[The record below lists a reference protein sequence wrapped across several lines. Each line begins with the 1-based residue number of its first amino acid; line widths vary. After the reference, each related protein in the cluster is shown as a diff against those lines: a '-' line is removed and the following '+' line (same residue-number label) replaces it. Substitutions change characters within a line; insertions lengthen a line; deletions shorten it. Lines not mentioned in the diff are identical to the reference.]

1 MKKLYLQL
9 LQISNS
15 KILSIIRTLISY
27 NKKGSKQLSINDDLE
42 IYKDQKE
49 YFDKMIQSNYRDT
62 ILDFGCGTGRY
73 LEIFKNFKFVYLVD
87 ISKENLKTASI
98 KAEKIGIKYK
108 TIRSSIFSLD
118 MQIDLFFSVGVF
130 GQFYQ
135 FDSKV
140 LKKIYSLL
148 SDNGKAVFTVK
159 IKEKLDNE
167 VLALSEEKLIN
178 LLINY
183 DHQIYKKNFKG
194 HEGKEYLFN
203 VIELTKKKNTD

>member
-49 YFDKMIQSNYRDT
+49 YFDKIIQSNYRDT

-135 FDSKV
+135 LDLKV
-140 LKKIYSLL
+140 LEKIHSLL
-148 SDNGKAVFTVK
+148 SKNGKAVFTVK
-159 IKEKLDNE
+159 IKEKSDQE
-167 VLALSEEKLIN
+167 VLALSNQNVEN
-178 LLINY
+178 LLRNY
-183 DHQIYKKNFKG
+183 NHKIQKEYFKG
-194 HEGKEYLFN
+194 PGGKEYLFN
-203 VIELTKKKNTD
+203 VIEINK

>member
-15 KILSIIRTLISY
+15 KILSIIRSLISY
-27 NKKGSKQLSINDDLE
+27 NKKGAKQLSINDDLE

-49 YFDKMIQSNYRDT
+49 YFNKMIQSNYGNT

-108 TIRSSIFSLD
+108 IIRSSIFSLD

-135 FDSKV
+135 LDSKV
-140 LKKIYSLL
+140 LEKIHSLL
-148 SDNGKAVFTVK
+148 SKNGKAVFTVK
-159 IKEKLDNE
+159 VKEKSDHE
-167 VLALSEEKLIN
+167 VLALSNQNIEN
-178 LLINY
+178 LLSNY
-183 DHQIYKKNFKG
+183 NHKIQKEYFKG
-194 HEGKEYLFN
+194 PGGKEYLFN
-203 VIELTKKKNTD
+203 VIEIKK

>member
-49 YFDKMIQSNYRDT
+49 YFNKMIQSNYGNT

-108 TIRSSIFSLD
+108 IIRSSIFSLD

-135 FDSKV
+135 LDSKV
-140 LKKIYSLL
+140 LEKIHSLL
-148 SDNGKAVFTVK
+148 SKNGKAVFTVK
-159 IKEKLDNE
+159 VKEKSDHE
-167 VLALSEEKLIN
+167 VLALSNQNIEN
-178 LLINY
+178 LLSNY
-183 DHQIYKKNFKG
+183 NHKIQKEYFKG
-194 HEGKEYLFN
+194 PGGKEYLFN
-203 VIELTKKKNTD
+203 VIEIKK